1 MKQLSKI
8 FFILVLTATLGQFF
22 SDLYLPSLP
31 AIAKSLGTTTE
42 LTQLTVSLFLL
53 GYSISSFF
61 YGPVSDT
68 IGRKTPLIIGILL
81 CLLGSIICVFAANIY
96 ILILGRIIQGL
107 GGGAGASLTTAIIR
121 DCFDGK
127 RMAKLCSYL
136 TMANMIVV
144 IAAPM
149 LGGYIQDYFAWRIS
163 FIFLLIYSLLVLF
176 LVIIFIPETKQL
188 EHKQH
193 FKFTIYKNNI
203 FTVLKN
209 KKFIGYLIA
218 LLFTYGGIFAWLT
231 IGPVLM
237 QKYLFFSPSGFAW
250 LCLLFGTSYAF
261 GGFLNSK
268 FVIKYGIDRMFNLGQ
283 WLMLV
288 GGILMLLF
296 AIFSILNVYVIII
309 PLMIYMIGA
318 AMIFP
323 NSYTGALATFAKIA
337 GFATAILI
345 GSQIFGGFLV
355 SFCVTFL
362 PSNNQIYLAIVLIF
376 CAFCVI
382 IANRK
387 IIGTDSTS

>member
-31 AIAKSLGTTTE
+31 AIAKSLKTSTE

-53 GYSISSFF
+53 GFSISSFF
-61 YGPVSDT
+61 YGPISDT
-68 IGRKTPLIIGILL
+68 IGRKKPLILGILL
-81 CLLGSIICVFAANIY
+81 CLIGSIICVFASNIY
-96 ILILGRIIQGL
+96 ILILGRIIQGF

-121 DCFDGK
+121 DCFEGK

-149 LGGYIQDYFAWRIS
+149 IGGYIQDYFVWRFSFQFLLAYS
-163 FIFLLIYSLLVLF
+163 FIVLF
-176 LVIIFIPETKQL
+176 LVMMFIPETKHPD
-188 EHKQH
+188 HKQH
-193 FKFTIYKNNI
+193 FKFNVYRNNI
-203 FTVLKN
+203 FEVLKN
-209 KKFIGYLIA
+209 KTFIGYLIV

-231 IGPVLM
+231 IGSVLT
-237 QKYLFFSPSGFAW
+237 QKYLFLSPSGFAW
-250 LCLLFGTSYAF
+250 LCLLCGTSYAF
-261 GGFLNSK
+261 GAFLNSK
-268 FVIKYGIDRMFNLGQ
+268 FVAKYGIGRMFNFGQ
-283 WLMLV
+283 WLMFT

-296 AIFSILNVYVIII
+296 AVFNIFNIDVIII

-323 NSYTGALATFAKIA
+323 NSYTGALVPFVKIA

-355 SFCVTFL
+355 SFCVGFL
-362 PSNNQIYLAIVLIF
+362 PNNNQFYLAVVLML
-376 CAFCVI
+376 CAICVI
-382 IANRK
+382 FVNK
-387 IIGTDSTS
+387 TIIVER